1 MEDKGSRVEGACR
14 YFWVALEFVAANRS
28 RGQFINLKFKASA
41 KIENDCE
48 LTNDC
53 LTNPKLFLL
62 SLLLQ
67 TLAANRAHTKVL
79 GKSVLRDRRMA
90 NPRECVPCSM
100 RSNCI
105 RWGKSRN
112 KEGSPPSR
120 CLNQPSLSFTPFN
133 RTCYNA
139 NPRPDALMKEQLVE
153 MTGLSPRVIRVW
165 FQNKRCKDKKKTI
178 QMKLQMQQEK
188 VSQVSWQDMQK
199 IKLTVVWWSVL
210 GGSQAR
216 LWRHAG
222 HPNDRQLAGATRFAT
237 KSAGFGCPDI
247 STAMESLKR
256 LRPAC
261 RSR

>member
-1 MEDKGSRVEGACR
+1 MKGGVRGGGVCR
-14 YFWVALEFVAANRS
+14 YLALEFVAANRS

-48 LTNDC
+48 LTNDSS
-53 LTNPKLFLL
+53 TNPKLFLL
-62 SLLLQ
+62 SLSLFLQ
-67 TLAANRAHTKVL
+67 ILAANRAHTKVL

-90 NPRECVPCSM
+90 SPRECALCSM

-112 KEGSPPSR
+112 TI
-120 CLNQPSLSFTPFN
+120 LLFNLTSLSFNPLN

-188 VSQVSWQDMQK
+188 VSQISWQYWFQDKTNCGLVICFRRVASSAMAPCRASRWSPARQCDT
-199 IKLTVVWWSVL
+199 IRHWICRVWMS
-210 GGSQAR
+210 
-216 LWRHAG
+216 RHINRHG
-222 HPNDRQLAGATRFAT
+222 KP
-237 KSAGFGCPDI
+237 
-247 STAMESLKR
+247 
-256 LRPAC
+256 
-261 RSR
+261 